1 MCGIAGIAGAA
12 RVDEQT
18 VRRMCDRIGHR
29 GPDDDG
35 YFATPEVALGMR
47 RLSIIDVA
55 GGKQPIQNE
64 TGDVTIVFNGEIY
77 NHRSL
82 RAGLIAR
89 GHRYR
94 TRSDT
99 ETIVHLYEERGDAV
113 VDELRGMFAFAIW
126 DSRRHRLLVARDRLG
141 IKPLYYWETAGA
153 VAFASELQCISDLP
167 GFRRE
172 LDADAVAWYL
182 ALGYV
187 PDPRCIFRG
196 VRKLPPGHLLTW
208 DRESGVAI
216 SRYWT
221 PMRAERPELT
231 GEDAIAELQRLID
244 ESVSLHLESE
254 VPLGAFL
261 SGGVDSSTVV
271 ATMCKLAPGRVQ
283 TFSIGFEEEE
293 FNEAPYAA
301 QVARALGTQ
310 HTELI
315 VRPDADEL
323 VEDVVTAFDE
333 PFADSSALPTYLVAE
348 LARRTVTVAL
358 SGDGGDEL
366 FGGYTRYEQT
376 IARGTIPR
384 LLRGPLG
391 ALARRLPHA
400 AYGRN
405 YLIDSARSPRGRY
418 TATVAVPLAAGEG
431 GMAAA
436 AVASTM
442 PPFEQ
447 YLDAAFDQSYGRD
460 FMTQMTLVDMLTYL
474 PGDILTKVDRMS
486 MKVSLEARVPLLDHV
501 LAEFAVSLP
510 GALKLRD
517 GSGKWILR
525 RAVED
530 LVPPIALRKEKHGF
544 AVPLAPWF
552 RGPLRHRLDA
562 LVRSGSRLDPWI
574 DRVALERVVAEHVR
588 GRRDHSH
595 ELWRLIVLDRW
606 LAARG

>member
-1 MCGIAGIAGAA
+1 
-12 RVDEQT
+12 
-18 VRRMCDRIGHR
+18 MCDRIRHR

-35 YFATPEVALGMR
+35 YFAAPGVALGMR

-64 TGDVTIVFNGEIY
+64 SGD
-77 NHRSL
+77 
-82 RAGLIAR
+82 
-89 GHRYR
+89 
-94 TRSDT
+94 

-113 VDELRGMFAFAIW
+113 VDGLRGMFAFAIW
-126 DSRRHRLLVARDRLG
+126 DAPRHRLLVARDRLG
-141 IKPLYYWETAGA
+141 IKPLYYWETPDG
-153 VAFASELQCISDLP
+153 VAFGSELQCISGLP

-187 PDPRCIFRG
+187 PDPRCVFRG
-196 VRKLPPGHLLTW
+196 VRKLPPGHVLTW
-208 DRESGVAI
+208 DRETGVTV

-221 PMRAERPELT
+221 PVRAERPELT
-231 GEDAIAELQRLID
+231 EQDAIAELRRLIE
-244 ESVSLHLESE
+244 ESVSIHLESE

-261 SGGVDSSTVV
+261 SGGLDSSTVV
-271 ATMCKLAPGRVQ
+271 ATMCKLAAGRVQ
-283 TFSIGFEEEE
+283 TFSIGFDEEE

-301 QVARALGTQ
+301 EVARALGTQ

-323 VEDVVTAFDE
+323 VDSVVTGFDE
-333 PFADSSALPTYLVAE
+333 PFADSSALPTYLVSE

-366 FGGYTRYEQT
+366 FGGYTRYRQT
-376 IARGTIPR
+376 LARGTLPG

-391 ALARRLPHA
+391 AVARLMPQGT
-400 AYGRN
+400 YGRN
-405 YLIDSARSPRGRY
+405 RLIDAARSERGQY
-418 TATVAVPLAAGEG
+418 TATVASPLATAEG
-431 GMAAA
+431 GLASRS
-436 AVASTM
+436 VARTM

-447 YLDAAFDQSYGRD
+447 YLEDPFDESDGRD

-501 LAEFAVSLP
+501 LTEFAVSLP
-510 GALKLRD
+510 SALKLRD

-525 RAVED
+525 RAAGG
-530 LVPPIALRKEKHGF
+530 LVPPVALRTGKRGF
-544 AVPLAPWF
+544 AVPLAAWF
-552 RGPLRHRLDA
+552 RGPLRHRLEA
-562 LVRSGSRLDPWI
+562 LTRSRSRLDPWV
-574 DRVALERVVAEHVR
+574 DRKALERTVAEHLR
-588 GRRDHSH
+588 GRRDHSSV
-595 ELWRLIVLDRW
+595 LWRLAVLDLW